1 MTAFQKDKSNP
12 DSVILLCYIYNN
24 IDDIIITPNSLL
36 FGHNLES
43 SNLTSADNHMGIKFT
58 KTQTFRESY

>member
-1 MTAFQKDKSNP
+1 M
-12 DSVILLCYIYNN
+12 LCYIYNN

-43 SNLTSADNHMGIKFT
+43 SNLTSVDNHMGTKFT